1 MNPILKWLYQWA
13 VPRVLFARIEAGLP
27 WLSALAAVT
36 LLLGLG
42 LSFFYAPADYQQ
54 GEAFRIMYVHVPAA
68 WLSMAVYVAMAAM
81 ALSVL
86 VWRVEVAQYALM
98 SSAPI
103 GAAFTLMALVTG
115 AIWGQPMWGTWWVW
129 DARLTSELI
138 LLFIYL
144 GIYALYEAIEDKR
157 QAAKAA
163 SLMTLVGLVNIP
175 IIHYSVI
182 WWNTL
187 HQPPSLSK
195 LDTPSIHIDMLIPL
209 LVMLLAFKLLYL
221 VWLFLRVRLALLLA
235 YAHSAWL
242 GEALAR
248 KGEKK

>member
-13 VPRVLFARIEAGLP
+13 VPREAFARIQAWLP
-27 WLSALAAVT
+27 WVG
-36 LLLGLG
+36 LLTVLVLLFGLY
-42 LSFFYAPADYQQ
+42 LSFWYAPADYQQ
-54 GEAFRIMYVHVPAA
+54 GEAFRIMYVHVPSA

-86 VWRVEVAQYALM
+86 VWRVQMAQYALIA
-98 SSAPI
+98 SAPI
-103 GAAFTLMALVTG
+103 GAGFTLMALVTG

-209 LVMLLAFKLLYL
+209 LVMLVAFKLLYL
-221 VWLFLRVRLALLLA
+221 LWLLLRVRVILVQT
-235 YAHSAWL
+235 YAQSTWL
-242 GEALAR
+242 KAR
-248 KGEKK
+248 LENKSEDV